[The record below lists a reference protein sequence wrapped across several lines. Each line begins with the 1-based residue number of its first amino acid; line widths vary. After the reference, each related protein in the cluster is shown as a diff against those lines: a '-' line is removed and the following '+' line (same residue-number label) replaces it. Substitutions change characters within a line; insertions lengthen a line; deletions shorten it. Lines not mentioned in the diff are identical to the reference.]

1 MYEKIS
7 TNIRVLGLIFSQMDI
22 GKTEFSIIER
32 ETIDGVNFYIGF
44 CIIFCTCFC
53 LCFWHIITT
62 APLSFQHFNLIS
74 QNFYLAK
81 LDTTFKETQNG
92 SKPYM
97 QRFTQSALMVF
108 NIFLRTFAFIFITTL
123 KFKI

>member
-62 APLSFQHFNLIS
+62 APLSFQQLILIS

-81 LDTTFKETQNG
+81 
-92 SKPYM
+92 
-97 QRFTQSALMVF
+97 
-108 NIFLRTFAFIFITTL
+108 
-123 KFKI
+123 